1 MRCLFLF
8 ILIATTRIV
17 AAQPIEARPTGG
29 CAELLTTATHSGTT
43 MRYAFGA
50 ARGAPVPDA
59 RIALVLLVGG
69 GGHVDLDDKGCA
81 QRLNRN
87 SLLRMIPLLRDAG
100 IATVLVDAPSDQQ
113 GDDGLGGFR
122 IAAEHARDLG
132 RVIAEVRARTRAA
145 VWIMGHSRGTIS
157 AANAAARLAGSSA
170 PDGLVLLSSMMVG
183 NPKAKKSWVAQTV
196 FSADLD
202 AIRMPLLLLG
212 HAADSCVR
220 SPAGM
225 MADVAAKTKGA
236 RQQVVTVEG
245 GPGAS
250 GRAQGLEVCEVGEPH
265 DFVGQEIEVAA
276 GIVRF
281 MRGGSY

>member
-1 MRCLFLF
+1 MRCLILF
-8 ILIATTRIV
+8 ILIATARIA
-17 AAQPIEARPTGG
+17 AAQPVEARPSDG
-29 CAELLTTATHSGTT
+29 CAELLTAATHSGKT
-43 MRYAFGA
+43 MRYALGA
-50 ARGAPVPDA
+50 ARGVSAA
-59 RIALVLLVGG
+59 NLSIAVVMLVGG

-122 IAAEHARDLG
+122 IAAEHAHDLG

-145 VWIMGHSRGTIS
+145 VWVMGHSRGTIS
-157 AANAAARLAGSSA
+157 AANAAARLTGTSA
-170 PDGLVLLSSMMVG
+170 PDGLVLLSAMMVG

-196 FSADLD
+196 QSVDLE
-202 AIRMPLLLLG
+202 AIRTPLLLLG

-220 SPAGM
+220 SPAGR
-225 MADVAAKTKGA
+225 MADMGVKTRSA
-236 RQQVVTVEG
+236 RQQAVIVTG

-250 GRAQGLEVCEVGEPH
+250 GRAHGLEVCEVGEPH
-265 DFVGQEIEVAA
+265 DFVGQEIELAA